1 MANLIKELQLRYSPE
16 GGSPRQVSHDY
27 FAMFAL
33 WRAEGS
39 GGDGGATSIGR
50 SRLVDDVFRQVAE
63 AMGLK
68 YAEGRQLAGREVIK
82 KDIGQLNHYLKME
95 DWMNFHGV
103 VKDILRKTVVSTRFQ
118 ELSKMETNPKA
129 HLDDFSRMIR
139 ELVRSSRV
147 LPDAPGASTKSEP
160 EPAYKQFDKP
170 LTAPPAALSPE
181 LPMKGAQMHLP
192 LKPQE
197 KIPVPEHVPENTAH
211 HCNQLIHQ
219 TLFRFVGFFGTR
231 DPNSGNGLFPQL
243 QETRMECR
251 YLHS

>member
-197 KIPVPEHVPENTAH
+197 K
-211 HCNQLIHQ
+211 
-219 TLFRFVGFFGTR
+219 FRF
-231 DPNSGNGLFPQL
+231 LI
-243 QETRMECR
+243 
-251 YLHS
+251 